1 MKTMTLVSKNNDA
14 LVFQYFKIIFSVLE
28 ALGKIQ
34 LNSMLLRHRLEC
46 KKPQSNLITHSVM
59 FVISDL

>member
-14 LVFQYFKIIFSVLE
+14 LVFQIFNHFSVLE
-28 ALGKIQ
+28 ALGKIK

-46 KKPQSNLITHSVM
+46 KKATVK
-59 FVISDL
+59 SDNTFSDVCH